1 MIRAKGRQDAC
12 APKAAGK
19 QFRMRALINKM
30 KLTRGRSAVIAALCA
45 SLLIAAIIIYVVRL
59 NRSIAGERERQSA
72 ATRVEVEEHSLRA
85 PSTDGLTLYL
95 NASDVRA
102 VASFAGIR
110 YLATSGGLIAIDDG
124 GNVKRRFTTLDG
136 LPENDLTALAVFRER
151 LFVGTTNAGLIA
163 FDGQSFTG
171 YRFTKPKATHVS
183 VLVSTES
190 ELLVGTLD
198 GGLFEY
204 NGERFSRRF
213 NSATG
218 ADFSR
223 VTALLPFESRL
234 YIGTQDSGLYIWR
247 EAHIEHLATNEGLPS
262 PHVTGLTALPSNFA
276 NNGAVAVATDFGVA
290 ALNDA
295 NEIKPISTRPNLTS
309 LAVSGGHLWAGLFG
323 GGIIDLSSTHA
334 GQPHTAAENRSS
346 GSDTVGLPAS
356 APATVF
362 SNEGKLWA
370 LTREGAFARDE
381 RASRPAF
388 ESVAGAL
395 VGDRVLTDGH
405 ITSLASD
412 GAGRLWVGYFDR
424 GIDLISPE
432 TSERLSHIEDDRVR
446 EINHLAFDRSADRM
460 LAATSRGLVVFG
472 GGLKQTVMTREQ
484 GGLINDSV
492 AHVSLADID
501 SALLASTGG
510 SQAVD
515 SARGRAMVLA
525 TAGGLTEVIGGRA
538 RSITAF
544 HGLASNHLYT
554 SASVGSRLFAGSLA
568 GLAELEG
575 LRVVRTYKTSN
586 SRLSHDWVTALA
598 EADGT
603 LYVGTNGGGVDALL
617 PTGEW
622 VNFADELGKF
632 EVNQNAMHYDGER
645 LYVGTSDRGLLVY
658 NTRDR
663 RWTRVSA
670 GLVSQSVT
678 AITSDDRFVYVGTLN
693 GLVRI
698 ERRVV
703 Q

>member
-1 MIRAKGRQDAC
+1 
-12 APKAAGK
+12 
-19 QFRMRALINKM
+19 MRALRHKL

-45 SLLIAAIIIYVVRL
+45 SLLIAAIVIYVVRL
-59 NRSIAGERERQSA
+59 NRSIAGERERQA
-72 ATRVEVEEHSLRA
+72 VATRIEVEEHSLRA

-102 VASFAGIR
+102 VASFAGVR
-110 YLATSGGLIAIDDG
+110 YLATSGGLIELDEG

-151 LFVGTTNAGLIA
+151 LFAGTSSAGLVA
-163 FDGQSFTG
+163 FDGESFRG
-171 YRFTKPKATHVS
+171 YRFTKPRATHVS

-190 ELLVGTLD
+190 ELLIGTLD
-198 GGLFEY
+198 GGLFEFD
-204 NGERFSRRF
+204 GERFSRRF

-234 YIGTQDSGLYIWR
+234 YIGTQDSGLYLWR
-247 EAHIEHLATNEGLPS
+247 EAHIEHISTNEGLAS
-262 PHVTGLTALPSNFA
+262 PHVTGLAALPSGFSEK
-276 NNGAVAVATDFGVA
+276 GTVGVATDFGVS

-295 NEIKPISTRPNLTS
+295 NEIKPFSNRPNVTS
-309 LAVSGGHLWAGLFG
+309 LAVSGGHLWAGLFS
-323 GGIIDLSSTHA
+323 GGIVDLSANRDRHPDTST
-334 GQPHTAAENRSS
+334 ENRSS
-346 GSDTVGLPAS
+346 RSEIAGLPAS
-356 APATVF
+356 APATVCVR
-362 SNEGKLWA
+362 EGKLWV
-370 LTREGAFARDE
+370 LTREGALARE
-381 RASRPAF
+381 EQATRPAF

-395 VGDRVLTDGH
+395 VGDRVLTAGH
-405 ITSLASD
+405 ITALASD
-412 GAGRLWVGYFDR
+412 AAGSLWVGYFDR
-424 GIDLISPE
+424 GVDLIAPE

-446 EINHLAFDRSADRM
+446 EINHLAFDRSEDRM

-472 GGLKQTVMTREQ
+472 RGLKQTVMTREQ

-492 AHVSLADID
+492 AHVSLAKID
-501 SALLASTGG
+501 SQLLAST
-510 SQAVD
+510 AVAPA
-515 SARGRAMVLA
+515 SAKSPGRALVLA

-544 HGLASNHLYT
+544 HGLASNHLYS
-554 SASVGSRLFAGSLA
+554 SASVGSRLFVGSLA
-568 GLAELEG
+568 GLVELEG

-598 EADGT
+598 ESDGA

-622 VNFADELGKF
+622 VNFAGELGKF
-632 EVNQNAMHYDGER
+632 EVNQNAMHCDGER
-645 LYVGTSDRGLLVY
+645 LFVGTSDRGLLVY

-663 RWTRVSA
+663 RWTHISG
-670 GLVSQSVT
+670 GLASQSVT
-678 AITSDDRFVYVGTLN
+678 AITSDDRFIYVGTLN

-698 ERRVV
+698 EKRVLG
-703 Q
+703 

>member
-1 MIRAKGRQDAC
+1 
-12 APKAAGK
+12 
-19 QFRMRALINKM
+19 MRALINKM
-30 KLTRGRSAVIAALCA
+30 KLTRGRSVIVAALCV
-45 SLLIAAIIIYVVRL
+45 SLLIAVIVIYIVRL
-59 NRSIAGERERQSA
+59 NRSIAGERERQA
-72 ATRVEVEEHSLRA
+72 AVTRVEVEEHSLRA
-85 PSTDGLTLYL
+85 PATDGLTLYL

-102 VASFAGIR
+102 VAIFAGVR
-110 YLATSGGLIAIDDG
+110 YLATSGGLIALDDG

-136 LPENDLTALAVFRER
+136 LPENDLTTLAVFRER
-151 LFVGTTNAGLIA
+151 LFVGTINAGLVA
-163 FDGQSFTG
+163 FDGQSFSG
-171 YRFTKPKATHVS
+171 YRFTKPKAINIS
-183 VLVSTES
+183 VMVSTES
-190 ELLVGTLD
+190 ELLIGTLD

-234 YIGTQDSGLYIWR
+234 YIGTQDSGLYVWR
-247 EAHIEHLATNEGLPS
+247 EAHIEHITANEGLPS
-262 PHVTGLTALPSNFA
+262 PHVTGLNALPPSFA
-276 NNGAVAVATDFGVA
+276 NNEAVAVATDFGVV

-295 NEIKPISTRPNLTS
+295 NEIKPISNRPNVTS
-309 LAVSGGHLWAGLFG
+309 LAVSGGSLWAGLFS
-323 GGIIDLSSTHA
+323 GGIIDLSATHA
-334 GQPHTAAENRSS
+334 GRPDASNENRSS
-346 GSDTVGLPAS
+346 RSEVAGLPAS
-356 APATVF
+356 APATVCV
-362 SNEGKLWA
+362 SEGKLWA
-370 LTREGAFARDE
+370 LTPEGAFARDE
-381 RASRPAF
+381 RATRPAF
-388 ESVAGAL
+388 DSVAGAL
-395 VGDRVLTDGH
+395 VGDRVLTAGH
-405 ITSLASD
+405 ITALSSD

-424 GIDLISPE
+424 GIDLIAPE
-432 TSERLSHIEDDRVR
+432 SSERLSHIEDDRVR
-446 EINHLAFDRSADRM
+446 EINCLAFDRSADRM

-501 SALLASTGG
+501 SPLLASTGG
-510 SQAVD
+510 APVV
-515 SARGRAMVLA
+515 ARAPGRAMVLA

-544 HGLASNHLYT
+544 HGLASNHLYS

-617 PTGEW
+617 PTAEW
-622 VNFADELGKF
+622 INFADELGKF

-658 NTRDR
+658 NTPDR

-670 GLVSQSVT
+670 GLASQSVT

-698 ERRVV
+698 EKRVLG
-703 Q
+703 

>member
-1 MIRAKGRQDAC
+1 
-12 APKAAGK
+12 
-19 QFRMRALINKM
+19 
-30 KLTRGRSAVIAALCA
+30 
-45 SLLIAAIIIYVVRL
+45 IYIVRL
-59 NRSIAGERERQSA
+59 NRSIAGERERQA
-72 ATRVEVEEHSLRA
+72 AVMQVEVEEHSLRA
-85 PSTDGLTLYL
+85 PATDGLTLYL

-102 VASFAGIR
+102 VATFAGVR
-110 YLATSGGLIAIDDG
+110 YLATSGGLIALDDG

-163 FDGQSFTG
+163 FDGQSFSG
-171 YRFTKPKATHVS
+171 YRFTKPRATHVS

-190 ELLVGTLD
+190 ELLIGTLD

-204 NGERFSRRF
+204 NGEGFSRRF

-218 ADFSR
+218 AAFSQ

-247 EAHIEHLATNEGLPS
+247 EAHIEHITTNEGLPS
-262 PHVTGLTALPSNFA
+262 PHVTAISVLPSSLSDK
-276 NNGAVAVATDFGVA
+276 GAVAVATDFGVA

-295 NEIKPISTRPNLTS
+295 NSIKPISNRPNITS

-323 GGIIDLSSTHA
+323 GGIIDLSSNHA
-334 GQPHTAAENRSS
+334 SQPHTAMENQSRGAE
-346 GSDTVGLPAS
+346 TVGLPAS

-362 SNEGKLWA
+362 VNEGKLWA

-381 RASRPAF
+381 RATRPAF
-388 ESVAGAL
+388 ESVAGTL

-405 ITSLASD
+405 ITALAGD

-424 GIDLISPE
+424 GIDLIAPE
-432 TSERLSHIEDDRVR
+432 TSERLSHVEDDRVR
-446 EINHLAFDRSADRM
+446 EINHLAFDRNEDRM

-472 GGLKQTVMTREQ
+472 GALKQTVMTREQ

-510 SQAVD
+510 APSFDKV
-515 SARGRAMVLA
+515 RGRTMVLA

-554 SASVGSRLFAGSLA
+554 SASVGSRLFVGSLA

-598 EADGT
+598 EADGA

-622 VNFADELGKF
+622 INFADELGKF
-632 EVNQNAMHYDGER
+632 EVNQNAMHCDSDR

-663 RWTRVSA
+663 RWMRVSA
-670 GLVSQSVT
+670 GLASQSVT
-678 AITSDDRFVYVGTLN
+678 AITSDDRFVYIGTLN
-693 GLVRI
+693 GLVLI
-698 ERRVV
+698 EKRAV

>member
-1 MIRAKGRQDAC
+1 
-12 APKAAGK
+12 
-19 QFRMRALINKM
+19 MRALRHKL

-45 SLLIAAIIIYVVRL
+45 SLLIAAIVIYVVRL
-59 NRSIAGERERQSA
+59 NRSIAGERERQA
-72 ATRVEVEEHSLRA
+72 VATRIEVEERSLRA
-85 PSTDGLTLYL
+85 PSTDGFTLYL

-102 VASFAGIR
+102 VASFAGVR
-110 YLATSGGLIAIDDG
+110 YLATSGGLIALDEG

-151 LFVGTTNAGLIA
+151 LFAGTSSAGLVA
-163 FDGQSFTG
+163 FDGESFRG

-183 VLVSTES
+183 VLVTTER
-190 ELLVGTLD
+190 ELLIGTLD
-198 GGLFEY
+198 GGLFEFD
-204 NGERFSRRF
+204 GERFSRRF

-247 EAHIEHLATNEGLPS
+247 EAHIEHITTNEGLAS
-262 PHVTGLTALPSNFA
+262 PHVTGLSVLPSSLSEK
-276 NNGAVAVATDFGVA
+276 GTVGVATDFGVS

-295 NEIKPISTRPNLTS
+295 NEIKPFANRPNVTS
-309 LAVSGGHLWAGLFG
+309 LAVSGGHLWAGLFS
-323 GGIIDLSSTHA
+323 GGIVDLGANRDRQPDTST
-334 GQPHTAAENRSS
+334 ENRSS
-346 GSDTVGLPAS
+346 RSEIAGLPAS
-356 APATVF
+356 APATVWVG
-362 SNEGKLWA
+362 EGKLWA
-370 LTREGAFARDE
+370 LTLEGAFARDE
-381 RASRPAF
+381 RATRPAF
-388 ESVAGAL
+388 ELVAGAL
-395 VGDRVLTDGH
+395 AGDRVLTAGH
-405 ITSLASD
+405 ITALASD

-424 GIDLISPE
+424 GVDLIAPE

-446 EINHLAFDRSADRM
+446 EINHLAFDRSEDRM

-472 GGLKQTVMTREQ
+472 RGLKQTVMTREQ

-492 AHVSLADID
+492 AHVSLTEID
-501 SALLASTGG
+501 SQLLAST
-510 SQAVD
+510 AVAPA
-515 SARGRAMVLA
+515 SAKSPGRGWVLA

-544 HGLASNHLYT
+544 HGLASNHLYS
-554 SASVGSRLFAGSLA
+554 SASVGSRLFVGSLA
-568 GLAELEG
+568 GLVELEG

-598 EADGT
+598 EADGA

-617 PTGEW
+617 PTAEW
-622 VNFADELGKF
+622 VNFAGEIGKF

-645 LYVGTSDRGLLVY
+645 LFVGTSDRGLLVY

-663 RWTRVSA
+663 RWTRISA
-670 GLVSQSVT
+670 GLASQSVT
-678 AITSDDRFVYVGTLN
+678 AITSDDRVVYVGTLN

-698 ERRVV
+698 EKRVIG
-703 Q
+703 